1 MARIAPCIETGNNEL
16 FIKTLE
22 GVHMARV
29 GDYIIKGVKGEFYPC
44 KPDIF
49 AQTYD
54 IVDSDS
60 RVIEF
65 VETTHDLLT
74 TKYTKV
80 YEEANFAYNAPHR
93 FQVVAKESQEVLSCI
108 HFQEGPIKEC
118 GVNGVCNED
127 LLVMVIRRLEGFQ
140 NSEFK
145 CRENA
150 CAITKIEEALL
161 WLRKRTMGRENRG
174 VEGTH
179 TV

>member
-1 MARIAPCIETGNNEL
+1 MKATKKPVTIECMKWNGVNFDEIKEFCGDVAEFNSCIESGCDEL
-16 FIKTLE
+16 FIKTLK
-22 GVHMARV
+22 GYHKATA

-60 RVIEF
+60 RVREF
-65 VETTHDLLT
+65 VET
-74 TKYTKV
+74 
-80 YEEANFAYNAPHR
+80 E
-93 FQVVAKESQEVLSCI
+93 I

-118 GVNGVCNED
+118 GVNGVCIED

-150 CAITKIEEALL
+150 CAITKLEEALL

-174 VEGTH
+174 VEGTNKE
-179 TV
+179 